1 MNPSTAASPS
11 CHHRLL
17 ELFQCIPW
25 SSERV
30 LAETE
35 ARARRLG
42 ADVPRLAE
50 RYDVDTASDLGRLIR
65 TLLGDGRSAAR
76 APRTWRFCQREPA
89 ALVSSRAD
97 PPASLGREYPCK

>member
-1 MNPSTAASPS
+1 MTPSTAASPS
-11 CHHRLL
+11 CRHRLL

-42 ADVPRLAE
+42 ADVLRIAE
-50 RYDVDTASDLGRLIR
+50 WYDVDTASDLGRLIR
-65 TLLGDGRSAAR
+65 TLLEDGQSAAR
-76 APRTWRFCQREPA
+76 ATRTWLFCQRELA
-89 ALVSSRAD
+89 ALVSSWAD
-97 PPASLGREYPCK
+97 PAASLARE

>member
-1 MNPSTAASPS
+1 MTPSTAASPS

-42 ADVPRLAE
+42 ADVLRIAE
-50 RYDVDTASDLGRLIR
+50 WYDVDTASDLGRLIR
-65 TLLGDGRSAAR
+65 TLLEDGQSAAR
-76 APRTWRFCQREPA
+76 ATRTWLFCQREPA